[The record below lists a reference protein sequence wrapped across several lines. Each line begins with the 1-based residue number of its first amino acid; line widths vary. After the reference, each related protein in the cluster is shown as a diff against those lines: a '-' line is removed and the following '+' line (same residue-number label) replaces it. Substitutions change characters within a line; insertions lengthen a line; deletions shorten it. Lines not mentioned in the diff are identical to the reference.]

1 MTKLTVYR
9 IPKTDLLFFKQTDGN
24 DFFVVAGNAFIIPI
38 SVLSRVLV
46 FLVKSNLLSI
56 KVIEGVLEE
65 CRE

>member
-9 IPKTDLLFFKQTDGN
+9 IPKTDLLFFKQVDGN

-38 SVLSRVLV
+38 SVLSRILV
-46 FLVKSNLLSI
+46 FLIKSNVLSI